1 MIGVFDIGNSYTK
14 FVIFDK
20 NSKIIGDK
28 KFSTNELPLKD
39 ISKLLV
45 DKKIQ
50 KVIIGSVVLN
60 KENKIFDIA
69 QSLGIE
75 ATIVSK
81 ELFWNK
87 NFKCKCSK
95 KEIGLDIL
103 ASAYYLSRTQK
114 EFLVISFGTLTF
126 ACIYYDDCIQGVSI
140 APNLK
145 LNDYAVFTDVS
156 LINDIKVKL
165 NSDIKFGINTNTA
178 ISSGIVHYYQ
188 GFINSLYD
196 AASSKININ
205 EIFLT
210 GGNCHIL
217 KKIRLNFKITID
229 DYLVSRGYYEIGH
242 F

>member
-28 KFSTNELPLKD
+28 KFLTNELPLKD

-81 ELFWNK
+81 ELF
-87 NFKCKCSK
+87 
-95 KEIGLDIL
+95 
-103 ASAYYLSRTQK
+103 
-114 EFLVISFGTLTF
+114 
-126 ACIYYDDCIQGVSI
+126 
-140 APNLK
+140 
-145 LNDYAVFTDVS
+145 
-156 LINDIKVKL
+156 
-165 NSDIKFGINTNTA
+165 
-178 ISSGIVHYYQ
+178 
-188 GFINSLYD
+188 
-196 AASSKININ
+196 
-205 EIFLT
+205 
-210 GGNCHIL
+210 
-217 KKIRLNFKITID
+217 
-229 DYLVSRGYYEIGH
+229 
-242 F
+242 